1 MLLALHND
9 AHGVAGLSHCY
20 HESAS
25 VKMEGDRCA
34 FVINCQHL
42 CSSTSNSV
50 GTVIVVVV
58 NMPTVVYHKAI
69 QKF

>member
-1 MLLALHND
+1 MA
-9 AHGVAGLSHCY
+9 GGLSHCY

-58 NMPTVVYHKAI
+58 SITRVEYYKATSM
-69 QKF
+69 